1 MVNIFLL
8 FWRSHFVTP
17 GYFVVFTGLL
27 VQLQEVW
34 ELPKQSLLCRICN
47 SAATAGSW
55 KLLHAELDHWLNIL
69 GFTQSLSGNKLQPWN
84 AKHQESSRNFFDH
97 TYQAIHKELTKLW
110 VWSVCVSLWGVFC
123 VQPHRAAKLSFQVWH
138 CSINSLWGTRS
149 TWKTLQMTLEKWI
162 SICSEIGPRV
172 WNRMCLW
179 EIILGPC
186 GFLLC
191 STLLFRKLT
200 SPSTLYSLQR
210 DMGILW
216 EQTWLG
222 C

>member
-8 FWRSHFVTP
+8 FWRSHFSHLAT
-17 GYFVVFTGLL
+17 L
-27 VQLQEVW
+27 W
-34 ELPKQSLLCRICN
+34 CSLDFWCN
-47 SAATAGSW
+47 SRKSGSSQSKVCSAGSV
-55 KLLHAELDHWLNIL
+55 
-69 GFTQSLSGNKLQPWN
+69 TQQGAGSYSMLSWIIDWIFWDSLR
-84 AKHQESSRNFFDH
+84 ACQETNSNPEMQSIKSPQGTFFDH
-97 TYQAIHKELTKLW
+97 TYQAIHKELTEHQ
-110 VWSVCVSLWGVFC
+110 SVFVSLWGVFC

-179 EIILGPC
+179 EIILGPY

-200 SPSTLYSLQR
+200 SPSTLCSLQR

-216 EQTWLG
+216 EQTLLG